1 MAAPPTLRELSL
13 AVDGAV
19 ATVTLRRPRAANA
32 LTSVMLSEFGAVFA
46 FLETHA
52 TVRAV
57 VLTGEGRHFCAG
69 IDLAAL
75 TALLT
80 EARAAGECPGR
91 QRRAL
96 LQRIVTFQAA
106 ISSLERYSYPV
117 VCAIHGACVGGGI
130 DLITAADVRLCTR
143 DASFCVKETDLG
155 ITADLGTLQRLPLLV
170 GEGRA
175 RELALTCRTFSGADA
190 QQMGLV
196 TACYDDAAATLR
208 AASDTA
214 VSLARKSPLAIT
226 GTKAVMRARYGSSV
240 AEGLERVALRNA
252 ATLMSLDIDECL
264 RAQAE
269 RRPPVFARL

>member
-1 MAAPPTLRELSL
+1 MAAPALRELSL
-13 AVDGAV
+13 AVDGAI

-32 LTSVMLSEFGAVFA
+32 LTSAMLNELSTVFA

-57 VLTGEGRHFCAG
+57 VLAGEGRHFCAG

-75 TALLT
+75 AELLA
-80 EARAAGECPGR
+80 EARAAGACPGR
-91 QRRAL
+91 QRLTL
-96 LQRIVTFQAA
+96 LKRIVAFQDA
-106 ISSLERYSYPV
+106 ISSLERYSWPV

-130 DLITAADVRLCTR
+130 DLITAADVRFSTR
-143 DASFCVKETDLG
+143 DAQLCVKEVDLA
-155 ITADLGTLQRLPLLV
+155 ITADLGTLQRLPLIV

-175 RELALTCRTFSGADA
+175 RELALTCRTFSGAEA
-190 QQMGLV
+190 LQMGLV
-196 TACYDDAAATLR
+196 SACFDDAAATLH
-208 AASDTA
+208 AATDA
-214 VSLARKSPLAIT
+214 ALSLAHKSPLATT
-226 GTKAVMRARYGSSV
+226 GTKAVMRARYAASV

-252 ATLMSLDIDECL
+252 ATLMSLDIEECM